1 NIYLHATMV
10 SDAELFADAKHVVVP
25 PVRQFLSVDVKSD
38 REQYQPRE
46 EGTLSIT
53 TKDVDGKPVSAEVA
67 LGLFDESVKYIQQDY
82 AGDPRQFYYGVK
94 RGQMVQTQSS
104 FNQKVYLK
112 LTEGL
117 NKVLVDE
124 KTAKDQ
130 RLRTENEEDSPFSQL
145 QVLAD

>member
-1 NIYLHATMV
+1 MTRSCSSTASRSSCRQY
-10 SDAELFADAKHVVVP
+10 S
-25 PVRQFLSVDVKSD
+25 QFLTVAVKAD

-53 TKDVDGKPVSAEVA
+53 TKDVDGKPVSAEIA

-112 LTEGL
+112 LAEGL

-124 KTAKDQ
+124 KTA
-130 RLRTENEEDSPFSQL
+130 RTSGCGPRTKRMPSDRS
-145 QVLAD
+145 